1 MLETAA
7 GRDLQYEVERFLYR
21 EALLLDSRDLHA
33 WLDLFTADA
42 HYAVYF
48 RETVQ
53 RRDPSSAGG
62 AAPTTSELRL
72 VEDDR
77 SFLELRVKRL
87 ETRLAHAEQ
96 PPSFTRHLVTNVLV
110 DDVDGVECTAHSNFL
125 VHQARLDVA
134 PQTFVGQRED
144 RLRRVDGQW
153 RVARRKVLLDT
164 SVVPRTITIFF

>member
-1 MLETAA
+1 MLLD
-7 GRDLQYEVERFLYR
+7 GRDLR
-21 EALLLDSRDLHA
+21 S
-33 WLDLFTADA
+33 WLDLFTEDA
-42 HYAVYF
+42 RYAVYF

-53 RRDPSSAGG
+53 RRDPGSAGG
-62 AAPTTSELRL
+62 AAPATAELCL

-96 PPSFTRHLVTNVLV
+96 PPSFTRHLITNVLV
-110 DDVDGVECTAHSNFL
+110 GEVDGSECTAYSNFV

-134 PQTFVGQRED
+134 PQTFVGRRED
-144 RLRRVDGQW
+144 RLRRVGGEW
-153 RVARRKVLLDT
+153 RIAHRRVLLDT